1 MGHCPGPI
9 KWLALL
15 GLLFMCPTN
24 NTGRA
29 HDAHAPYDKHQNRTG
44 LTPRAQMRLAAGGDG
59 APHRSPAGAEPACA
73 RAAATARLQ
82 MLLPVPTPSSES
94 CVRPPQAALLNGP
107 AAVWAWVY
115 LSSYGSSE
123 TAMRILVNTHQG
135 KPTD

>member
-1 MGHCPGPI
+1 MEFIVGLCEFDHIIINRHMGHCPGPI

-59 APHRSPAGAEPACA
+59 APHRSPAVCTGF
-73 RAAATARLQ
+73 TASSR
-82 MLLPVPTPSSES
+82 SSES
-94 CVRPPQAALLNGP
+94 PALLTNARPDAFLVNGFAPPNAALALFEGNPFVGS
-107 AAVWAWVY
+107 
-115 LSSYGSSE
+115 LS
-123 TAMRILVNTHQG
+123 
-135 KPTD
+135 